1 MNPQTDLSL
10 SSSTRMILYA
20 DDILVYKPMKGHLNG
35 VALQNDIN
43 IIVNWINSTRLKLNP
58 TKTRLMALSRKSH
71 PAQPHIFVAGSP
83 VMQVTSLKYLG
94 VTVSSNLSWSTHID
108 NTCVRARKQ
117 LGLLYRH
124 FHPAGREAL
133 SRLYTSTVLPL
144 LDYCACVW
152 DPYQATFSNK
162 LETIQK
168 FAAKLATGLWASGH
182 DAINKLNWPPLAMRR
197 KKQKLLLCRRILL
210 GGSIIPASVFSPH
223 PHPSPRLHH
232 CMALQGQRA
241 KTSAHLYSYF
251 PSVIKLWN
259 KLPSEFISVSTQA
272 TFKYLLSSLVL

>member
-1 MNPQTDLSL
+1 MNPLTDLSL
-10 SSSTRMILYA
+10 SSSTRIILYA
-20 DDILVYKPMKGHLNG
+20 DDILVYKPMKGHLDG

-43 IIVNWINSTRLKLNP
+43 IIVNWINSTGLKLNP
-58 TKTRLMALSRKSH
+58 TKTRLMVLSRKPH
-71 PAQPHIFVAGSP
+71 PAQPDIVVASSP

-94 VTVSSNLSWSTHID
+94 VTVSSNLSWTTHID
-108 NTCVRARKQ
+108 NTCARARKQ

-168 FAAKLATGLWASGH
+168 FAAKLATGLWASGQ
-182 DAINKLNWPPLAMRR
+182 DAINQLNWPPLAMRR
-197 KKQKLLLCRRILL
+197 KKQILKLLLCRHILL
-210 GGSIIPASVFSPH
+210 GGSIIPASPH
-223 PHPSPRLHH
+223 PTLLPDFITVWHY
-232 CMALQGQRA
+232 RA
-241 KTSAHLYSYF
+241 RGRR
-251 PSVIKLWN
+251 PQ
-259 KLPSEFISVSTQA
+259 PISIPISQV
-272 TFKYLLSSLVL
+272 LSNYME